1 MLKYLIDTDV
11 ISKRNAENGANIRR
25 WLTQVDDNT
34 LAISAI
40 TLFEISRGVQRK
52 RDTGASE
59 LAGRLQDG
67 LDRLKEGFAGRILDL
82 DAAVAEAWGRLAGV
96 EHKQWMDRGLI
107 ATATIHNLVLVTCNA
122 TDMKGRGAEVI
133 NPDRN
138 RPGHWAPDGTELR
151 SGSAAV

>member
-1 MLKYLIDTDV
+1 MLKYLLDTDV
-11 ISKRNAENGANIRR
+11 ISKRNAANGTNIRR
-25 WLTQVDDNT
+25 WLAGVDDNT

-52 RDTGASE
+52 RDSGASE
-59 LAGRLQDG
+59 LSERLQDG
-67 LDRLKEGFAGRILDL
+67 LDRLTEAFAGRILTI
-82 DAAVAEAWGRLAGV
+82 DAAIAEAWGRLAGP

-107 ATATIHNLVLVTCNA
+107 ATARAHKLVLVTCNA
-122 TDMKGRGAEVI
+122 TDMRGRGAEVI

-151 SGSAAV
+151 SASGTG